1 MKSTTLP
8 ACVAM
13 VGAAC
18 FFAQPAKANMPLQ
31 SPMLF
36 DQTEYPELILPV
48 LGESRAHQTGM
59 PTGARVVLEGLGG
72 LVGGAGGILLGAAFG
87 VATGSYVGVLVGVL
101 IGAVLGVAGGVTA
114 VGAMASAKGR
124 FYGAF
129 LGALLGSVALFLPF
143 QSTGGLIFALAVP
156 IVAGVIGYEMTIPS
170 RRTSR
175 QRKVFVRP
183 TLQRTEEGA
192 VLALAGVY

>member
-18 FFAQPAKANMPLQ
+18 FFAL
-31 SPMLF
+31 
-36 DQTEYPELILPV
+36 
-48 LGESRAHQTGM
+48 
-59 PTGARVVLEGLGG
+59 
-72 LVGGAGGILLGAAFG
+72 AA
-87 VATGSYVGVLVGVL
+87 
-101 IGAVLGVAGGVTA
+101 
-114 VGAMASAKGR
+114 
-124 FYGAF
+124 
-129 LGALLGSVALFLPF
+129 
-143 QSTGGLIFALAVP
+143 P